1 MEFIS
6 EAYKKKKSEV
16 VEEAG
21 RGGRADG
28 FAESK
33 NVPRLEMGGS
43 LKDGLGFIVCLEAGG
58 GGYCPETAWL
68 SFLRVSQFYCLNC

>member
-1 MEFIS
+1 MKFIS
-6 EAYKKKKSEV
+6 EAYQKKKSEV

-43 LKDGLGFIVCLEAGG
+43 LKGGLGFVVCSEPGVVLKWHG
-58 GGYCPETAWL
+58 
-68 SFLRVSQFYCLNC
+68 

>member
-6 EAYKKKKSEV
+6 EAYKKKSEV

-28 FAESK
+28 FAEPK
-33 NVPRLEMGGS
+33 NVPRLEPGGS
-43 LKDGLGFIVCLEAGG
+43 LKGRLGFLVCLETGG
-58 GGYCPETAWL
+58 GGGGVVLKRHGYH
-68 SFLRVSQFYCLNC
+68 FYV